1 MQKVYT
7 IGHSIHSIDFFLKLL
22 NKFDINCVIDVR
34 STPFSKYAPQY
45 NISEIKKLLNS
56 NGIYYLFMGKEFGAR
71 QTDTTLY
78 DSNGLLNFE
87 KVIKSNQF
95 QFGIKRVKEGLD
107 KGFNITF
114 MCTEKDPIDCHRS
127 ILVGRAFHDE
137 KFDVLNIIEDGY
149 IQTQEELIERLL
161 NHYFPTRN
169 QATIFD
175 YIERDKKEENLV
187 REAYR
192 LRNKD
197 IAYKLEE
204 KEAEIV

>member
-7 IGHSIHSIDFFLKLL
+7 IGHSVHPIDVFLKLL
-22 NKFDINCVIDVR
+22 NKYDINCVIDVR

-45 NISEIKKLLNS
+45 NINEIKKTLNS

-71 QTDTTLY
+71 QTDTTLF
-78 DSNGLLNFE
+78 DSDGLLNFE
-87 KVIKSNQF
+87 KVIKNDQF
-95 QFGIKRVKEGLD
+95 QSGMKRVKEGLD

-137 KFDVLNIIEDGY
+137 KFDVLNIIENGN
-149 IQTQEELIERLL
+149 IETQEELIERLL
-161 NHYFPTRN
+161 NIYFPMRDQT
-169 QATIFD
+169 TLFD
-175 YIERDKKEENLV
+175 YIENEKKDINLI

-197 IAYKLEE
+197 IAYKFEE
-204 KEAEIV
+204 KEAVI